1 MCGIAGI
8 FDTSARREPDRQ
20 LLRAMRDALRHRGPD
35 DGGELFAP
43 GIALGHRRLSIID
56 LSGGHQ
62 PLYNEDDSVAVVF
75 NGEIYNFRELS
86 EELQASGHRFR
97 TVSDTEVIVHAWEQ
111 WGERCVERFN
121 GMFAFAVWDRNQ
133 ECLFLARDRLGK
145 KPLYYTRTADGLLL
159 FASELKGLLQHAA
172 VPREFDPRA
181 IEQYFAFGYVPDP
194 QCIIRGVSK
203 LSPAHTLLWRRG
215 AARAPEPRRYWRPVF
230 EGGSRTEVAAI
241 QEELIARLRRAVE
254 MRLMSEVPLG
264 AFLSGGIDS
273 SAVVAMMAETAPK
286 AVVTCSIGFEDSRYD
301 ESRYAQMVA
310 DRFRTNHVTRIVA
323 NDDFDLLDRLAQ
335 AYDEPFADSSAI
347 PTYRVCQ
354 VARERVTVALSGDG
368 GDEVFAGYRR
378 YRWHCLEERM
388 RRRVP
393 EAIRG
398 PLFGALGQIYPKM
411 DWAPKFLR
419 AKSTLESIAR
429 SSLEGYFHGV
439 GIIPDRLRSRLYSP
453 RLRTALD
460 GYHAIEVF
468 ERHAAD
474 AQRLDALSLV
484 QYLDFMTYLPGDIL
498 VKVDRASMAHSLE
511 VRAPLL
517 DYTLIDWAA
526 TLDPGL
532 KLHGAEGKWIFKKSL
547 EGHLPREVLHRS
559 KMGFGVPIAEWFR
572 GPLRKRVR
580 QMVLGQ
586 QLADTGW
593 FDRGMLERLVREH
606 EAGVGEHSAALWA
619 LLMFAGSLRHLTGT
633 SDSAT
638 SDSDAAR
645 YA

>member
-8 FDTSARREPDRQ
+8 FDTSARRELDRQ
-20 LLRAMRDALRHRGPD
+20 LLRSMRDALRHRGPD
-35 DGGELFAP
+35 DGGELFGP

-62 PLYNEDDSVAVVF
+62 PLFNEDDSVAVVF

-145 KPLYYTRTADGLLL
+145 KPLYYTHTADGLLL
-159 FASELKGLLQHAA
+159 FASELKGLLQHGA

-181 IEQYFAFGYVPDP
+181 IEQYFALGYVPDP

-203 LSPAHTLLWRRG
+203 LSAAHTLLWRRG
-215 AARAPEPRRYWRPVF
+215 SARAPEPRRYWRPVF
-230 EGGSRTEVAAI
+230 ESGSRADAAAI
-241 QEELIARLRRAVE
+241 QEELIARLRRAVQL
-254 MRLMSEVPLG
+254 RLMSEVPLG

-398 PLFGALGQIYPKM
+398 PLFGALGRIYPKM

-439 GIIPDRLRSRLYSP
+439 GIIPDRLRLRLYSP
-453 RLRTALD
+453 GLRKALD

-474 AQRLDALSLV
+474 AARLDALSLV
-484 QYLDFMTYLPGDIL
+484 QYVDFMTYLPGDIL

-517 DYTLIDWAA
+517 DYNLVDWAA

-532 KLHGAEGKWIFKKSL
+532 KLHGTEGKWILKKSL
-547 EGHLPREVLHRS
+547 EGHLPQEVLYRS
-559 KMGFGVPIAEWFR
+559 KMGFAVPIAEWFR

-633 SDSAT
+633 SDSAA
-638 SDSDAAR
+638 SESDAAR